1 MSEDKVNNEEI
12 PTNAASATVET
23 QVQPD
28 APDAENV
35 TFPEVGSG
43 GQGGDPSSL
52 ERVFGLQVPV
62 SVELGRTSMNV
73 EDILRLG
80 PGWVVE
86 LDHPADAPVDLYVH
100 GKRVAKGEIV
110 VVDDFY
116 GVRITSVGDE

>member
-1 MSEDKVNNEEI
+1 MSNETDMAAPQASEAGRTAAQAEQVN
-12 PTNAASATVET
+12 
-23 QVQPD
+23 
-28 APDAENV
+28 
-35 TFPEVGSG
+35 FPEVAPGCG
-43 GQGGDPSSL
+43 TGGDASSL
-52 ERVFGLQVPV
+52 ERVFGLTVPV

-116 GVRITSVGDE
+116 GVRITSVGESDK